1 MATTTQH
8 VFIDGTFADLVKELG
23 DYLNIGTE
31 IQPLL
36 ENNQKDEV
44 LKKIVTAS
52 TALNSTS
59 EKEFTAAYNLLV
71 YLVLQSPNVN
81 MFLPRICENL
91 SKPITSSP
99 LNGPGLALNILT
111 TIFNLLAPDNEVR
124 FNVFQAIVRLVKTSG
139 LFETLKPQLQKLDSW
154 LEEWEVD
161 EEDQRKLFAQI
172 ADVAED
178 AGEEE
183 QSYQYILKSLR
194 SFDPK
199 DAKEISSTEAQ
210 NLSLRALKTAL
221 LSSTHYDFHDLT
233 SLPTIQALSDSH
245 PIYSELL
252 DILAEKELEDYN
264 DFRDEHEGFIEKE
277 GLDNS
282 KLHRKMRLLT
292 LASLA
297 ASTSSRELEYKRI
310 AKALQ
315 IPAEDVERW
324 VIDVIRAGLVEGKL
338 SQQKQVFLIH
348 RTTYRVFGEKQ
359 WREVA
364 TRIDTWK
371 NTLRTVKE
379 VISRERQQAE
389 MQKEREMHEVERK
402 AAGAP
407 GMSAGRRP
415 GGKEIEMG
423 TD

>member
-8 VFIDGTFADLVKELG
+8 VFIDGTFADLAKELG

-31 IQPLL
+31 ILPLL

-111 TIFNLLAPDNEVR
+111 TIFNLLSPDNEVR

-183 QSYQYILKSLR
+183 CVQSFPTQ
-194 SFDPK
+194 
-199 DAKEISSTEAQ
+199 AV
-210 NLSLRALKTAL
+210 L
-221 LSSTHYDFHDLT
+221 LC
-233 SLPTIQALSDSH
+233 
-245 PIYSELL
+245 
-252 DILAEKELEDYN
+252 
-264 DFRDEHEGFIEKE
+264 
-277 GLDNS
+277 
-282 KLHRKMRLLT
+282 
-292 LASLA
+292 
-297 ASTSSRELEYKRI
+297 
-310 AKALQ
+310 
-315 IPAEDVERW
+315 
-324 VIDVIRAGLVEGKL
+324 
-338 SQQKQVFLIH
+338 
-348 RTTYRVFGEKQ
+348 
-359 WREVA
+359 
-364 TRIDTWK
+364 
-371 NTLRTVKE
+371 
-379 VISRERQQAE
+379 
-389 MQKEREMHEVERK
+389 
-402 AAGAP
+402 
-407 GMSAGRRP
+407 
-415 GGKEIEMG
+415 
-423 TD
+423 